1 MSKRRSKF
9 ENDQEDEQGI
19 IKFALNNEQISA
31 QQQMFQ
37 NDIAILIGHAGS
49 GKTALACHTALRLFN
64 KGSVDKIIIT
74 RPTIGTEDIGFL
86 PGGLEEKYTPFVMP
100 IITNFKKMAP
110 PKKVDLML
118 KNKQIEML
126 PLQYVRGITYERTV
140 VIIDEAQNLTI
151 PQLKMCMTRIGT
163 DSKIFICGDTDQIDL
178 KKEKDSGLIK
188 VSRFDIENLVTV
200 QLESEHRKQ
209 IVIDL
214 LKCFNAI

>member
-1 MSKRRSKF
+1 
-9 ENDQEDEQGI
+9 
-19 IKFALNNEQISA
+19 
-31 QQQMFQ
+31 
-37 NDIAILIGHAGS
+37 
-49 GKTALACHTALRLFN
+49 
-64 KGSVDKIIIT
+64 
-74 RPTIGTEDIGFL
+74 
-86 PGGLEEKYTPFVMP
+86 
-100 IITNFKKMAP
+100 
-110 PKKVDLML
+110 
-118 KNKQIEML
+118 ML

-188 VSRFDIENLVTV
+188 VSRFDIDNLVTV